1 MSIEFAANIKIA
13 PHGLTIRCYCLQLE
27 IWRLVDFIRDIFS
40 ALLVLLYAFGQNV
53 FDLTVDRAEVL
64 LRPRRELVVQLFGQ
78 AQRYLLLLRHISTA
92 NRS

>member
-1 MSIEFAANIKIA
+1 MDESIRAASYY
-13 PHGLTIRCYCLQLE
+13 TYFFSDFE
-27 IWRLVDFIRDIFS
+27 IGRLVDFIRDIFS
-40 ALLVLLYAFGQNV
+40 ALFVLLYAFGQNV

-64 LRPRRELVVQLFGQ
+64 LRPRRELIVQLLGQ

>member
-1 MSIEFAANIKIA
+1 MDIPCGAF
-13 PHGLTIRCYCLQLE
+13 CLKLE
-27 IWRLVDFIRDIFS
+27 IGRLIDFVRDIFS
-40 ALLVLLYAFGQNV
+40 ALFVLLYAFGQDI

-64 LRPRRELVVQLFGQ
+64 LCPRRELVVQLLGQ

>member
-1 MSIEFAANIKIA
+1 MWCIFSDF
-13 PHGLTIRCYCLQLE
+13 E

-40 ALLVLLYAFGQNV
+40 ALFVLPDAFGQNV
-53 FDLTVDRAEVL
+53 FDLTVDRTEVL